1 MTSEVIEET
10 LEYPIRIDV
19 PRPPKQSRLTNF
31 PLFIGL
37 FIRWLLLIP
46 QFIVLYFM
54 GLAALIVYFIATFAI
69 LFTGRYP
76 RGMWDFAIGV
86 QRWSTNVS
94 GYTYSL
100 YDKYPPFSTSQED
113 YPLTFEADYAGKFSR
128 ILNFPIFGQ
137 LIKFLL
143 VLPHILILLF
153 MQLAAYLIIFVACF
167 AILFSGTFPEGMHRY
182 VVGVLRWQ
190 TRVNCYVVALTDKY
204 PPFSLT

>member
-37 FIRWLLLIP
+37 FIRYLLLIP
-46 QFIVLYFM
+46 HFIVLYFLQ
-54 GLAALIVYFIATFAI
+54 LAALIVYFIATFAI

-86 QRWSTNVS
+86 QRWSTNVT

-113 YPLTFEADYAGKFSR
+113 YSLTFEADYPGKFSR

-137 LIKFLL
+137 LIK
-143 VLPHILILLF
+143 LLF
-153 MQLAAYLIIFVACF
+153 VVPHLVVLIFMYFVAFLVIFIASF
-167 AILFSGTFPEGMHRY
+167 AILFSGSFPEGMHRY

-190 TRVNCYVVALTDKY
+190 TRVSCYLVALTDKY
-204 PPFSLT
+204 PPFSLS